1 MIRMSPRN
9 RGAESHSPILA
20 PLWAIVAI
28 LFLALSPG
36 GAIALD
42 GGPTQSKLPASVLG
56 TWKVASVLV
65 DLGSSRTFLYQRDDP
80 NLLGRT
86 FTIGDQKI
94 ESNTPEARECGKP
107 RSAIWR
113 TTAEELIAVTLA
125 PHGLPS
131 IKPTVHDYE
140 LPLSPSASVE
150 ALSVQCEPGR
160 FGPRPLKAARA
171 VMGSRNGTWI
181 VVLPSGLLA
190 IRWYDETILLLRR
203 ANE

>member
-1 MIRMSPRN
+1 MIRMSPLN
-9 RGAESHSPILA
+9 RSAESHSPILG

-28 LFLALSPG
+28 LYLALSPG

-42 GGPTQSKLPASVLG
+42 GGPQSKLPAAVLG

-65 DLGSSRTFLYQRDDP
+65 DLGSSRTLLYQRDDP
-80 NLLGRT
+80 NLVGRT

-107 RSAIWR
+107 RSVIWR
-113 TTAEELIAVTLA
+113 TTAEELIAVTLG
-125 PHGLPS
+125 PHGLPG

-171 VMGSRNGTWI
+171 VMGSGNFGTWI
-181 VVLPSGLLA
+181 VALPSGLLA